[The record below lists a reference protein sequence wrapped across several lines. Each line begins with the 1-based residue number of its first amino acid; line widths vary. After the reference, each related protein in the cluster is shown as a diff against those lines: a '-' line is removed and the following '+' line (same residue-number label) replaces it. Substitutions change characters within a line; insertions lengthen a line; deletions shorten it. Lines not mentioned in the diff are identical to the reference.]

1 MDLENQQ
8 RVKDAAE
15 KYGAENVVVILGSS
29 DPEGA
34 EIYAETVTLGDP
46 TFAGPL
52 AGVPLGLCVCHVL
65 EPEIK
70 AEADAA
76 KWDEQIGM
84 MEMVLNVDALADAVA
99 QNARSQQQ
107 VSAVRHTV
115 SRKDKHSV
123 QRSLLCGVFVL
134 EQTNFAIR
142 EMDWRGDGELS
153 GEEETSTRFSS
164 PRLQRFSYLSNPCSQ
179 PFLDHCK
186 VDLPYRSSRHLL
198 QR

>member
-70 AEADAA
+70 AEAD
-76 KWDEQIGM
+76 KL
-84 MEMVLNVDALADAVA
+84 V
-99 QNARSQQQ
+99 
-107 VSAVRHTV
+107 
-115 SRKDKHSV
+115 
-123 QRSLLCGVFVL
+123 
-134 EQTNFAIR
+134 
-142 EMDWRGDGELS
+142 
-153 GEEETSTRFSS
+153 
-164 PRLQRFSYLSNPCSQ
+164 
-179 PFLDHCK
+179 
-186 VDLPYRSSRHLL
+186 
-198 QR
+198 